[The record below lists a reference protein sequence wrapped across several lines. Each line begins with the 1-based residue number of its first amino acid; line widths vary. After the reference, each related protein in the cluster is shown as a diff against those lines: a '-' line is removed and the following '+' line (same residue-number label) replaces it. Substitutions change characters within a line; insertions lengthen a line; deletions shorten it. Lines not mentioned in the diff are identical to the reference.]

1 MTDQLT
7 PWQRIVADNYGGGD
21 FAHVQSLTDVKALKG
36 DTLFTFL
43 MVELDPKEDC
53 EDIRE
58 ALRRVHTAQV
68 EVTHVYNKLVEEV
81 NRVDPT

>member
-21 FAHVQSLTDVKALKG
+21 FAHIQNIKDVKALKG
-36 DTLFTFL
+36 DTLFLFL

-53 EDIRE
+53 DSLQE
-58 ALRRVHTAQV
+58 ALRRVHTAQA
-68 EVTHVYNKLVEEV
+68 EVTHVYNMLVKEV
-81 NRVDPT
+81 NK